1 MDRNPNQFPTL
12 LIVCILMSIILYVV
26 SNLIFIFH
34 RRKNPLNA
42 RVSVTNGA
50 ALSPESFNE
59 EEQQMSNYLS
69 AQEDK

>member
-12 LIVCILMSIILYVV
+12 LIVCILMSIILYVA